1 MPLQGSNRHIKPT
14 SFLSLSSFIHTL
26 YIHMHVLYN
35 IYTNKNKEMAGKMAI
50 WMKLMEVGFEF
61 IMEFFEAFKIA
72 IHQTNPKN
80 ISFTPSTPYIS
91 LIL

>member
-1 MPLQGSNRHIKPT
+1 
-14 SFLSLSSFIHTL
+14 
-26 YIHMHVLYN
+26 MHVLYN

-72 IHQTNPKN
+72 IHQTNPKS
-80 ISFTPSTPYIS
+80 ISFTSKAPPASFQSMPISTAAPGHDGS
-91 LIL
+91 